1 MGKRPTNRCVP
12 PGTGH
17 LPLTPHRRPAN
28 FHVLVQGT
36 LTLEPGE
43 YRLNLTADDHYQL
56 WRNGVYTGQGPAPAY
71 PERYPYLTY
80 PLTGGQTVTLA
91 LHLYYQGLI
100 NRVWNSGDGRFG
112 LWAEL
117 IGPEGAVCPIDWKY
131 QICTAY
137 SGTPVGYDTQ
147 FLEDFDS
154 RQYPEGWERPGFDD
168 GAWGRLVPAL
178 WADYRLMPQETAPL

>member
-1 MGKRPTNRCVP
+1 
-12 PGTGH
+12 
-17 LPLTPHRRPAN
+17 
-28 FHVLVQGT
+28 
-36 LTLEPGE
+36 TLEPGD

-56 WRNGVYTGQGPAPAY
+56 WLNGVYTGQGPAPAY

-100 NRVWNSGDGRFG
+100 NRVWNSSDGRFG

-117 IGPEGAVCPIDWKY
+117 LGPEGTACPIDWKY

-137 SGTPVGYDTQ
+137 SGTPVGYATQ

-154 RQYPEGWERPGFDD
+154 RRYPEGWELPGFDD
-168 GAWGRLVPAL
+168 AAWGRLVPAP
-178 WADYRLMPQETAPL
+178 WADYRLIPHETAPSGRERRKRRRCAPSPAGCFWTLAGSWREPSV